1 MAIYSNDRIC
11 MVAGAN
17 RGIGYATALGLA
29 RQGWRVVLVCRNLER
44 GEQARQE
51 IIQQTDN
58 VHVDLLIA
66 DLSSQR
72 STEHLAQAF
81 LNRYDRL
88 DVLINNQTAIFEQR
102 EVSVDGVEMNFA
114 LSHLSYF
121 HLTHL
126 LLEALK
132 ASPGGRIIN
141 IAAEVHR
148 NAKINFDDL
157 FFETAYDPLLPYFQA
172 KLGNI
177 LFTYELARRLA
188 ETHVVSNC
196 LHPGAID
203 TQALWAVRTIHSK
216 QTGKDLNKD
225 YAPVRPLE
233 AGAETPLYL
242 ATSDEVA
249 GMTGLYFIDKQPA
262 RSSDESYDLEVARR
276 LWEISV
282 EMVSIRA

>member
-1 MAIYSNDRIC
+1 MANHSKNRIC
-11 MVAGAN
+11 IVAGAN

-29 RQGWRVVLVCRNLER
+29 RQSFQVVMVCRNMER
-44 GEQARQE
+44 GERARQK
-51 IIQQTDN
+51 IIHQTDN

-72 STEHLAQAF
+72 STEQLAQSF
-81 LNRYDRL
+81 LQQYDQL

-114 LSHLSYF
+114 LSYLSYF
-121 HLTHL
+121 HLTNL

-132 ASPGGRIIN
+132 ASPAGRVVN

-148 NAKINFDDL
+148 NAKLNFDDL
-157 FFETAYDPLLPYFQA
+157 FFETAYDPLMPYFQA

-188 ETHVVSNC
+188 GTQVTANC
-196 LHPGAID
+196 LHPGSID
-203 TQALWAVRTIHSK
+203 TQALWTVRGIHSR
-216 QTGKDLNKD
+216 QTGKDLIKD

-233 AGAETPLYL
+233 AGSETPLYL
-242 ATSDEVA
+242 ATSEEVA
-249 GMTGLYFIDKQPA
+249 GTTGSYFIDKQPA
-262 RSSDESYDLEVARR
+262 RSSDESYDREVAGR
-276 LWEISV
+276 LWQISA
-282 EMVSIRA
+282 EMTGVMR